1 MEQERRRTRS
11 ILLYVLDTVMRLLH
25 PFMPFISEEIWSHMP
40 HRESA
45 LVVAAWP
52 ERAPALHF
60 PEAAREME
68 LAQAVIHAMRNLRS
82 QVNLP
87 PGKEAPVIVRAPER
101 IAAWLEEER
110 HQIARLCFAAPLTID
125 SAASKPRQA
134 LAAVVGEGV
143 EIYLPL
149 AGVIDLE
156 AETAR
161 LQKEL
166 DRVAKDLKRAEGKLA
181 RRGFVEQAPPPVV
194 ARERA
199 RQEELTARRA
209 KLRRH
214 LRELSGEM

>member
-1 MEQERRRTRS
+1 
-11 ILLYVLDTVMRLLH
+11 VLDTVMRLLH

-166 DRVAKDLKRAEGKLA
+166 DALEKELRRTEGKLNNP
-181 RRGFVEQAPPPVV
+181 GFLAKAPPEVV
-194 ARERA
+194 SKEEERREEYLARWGKLQER
-199 RQEELTARRA
+199 
-209 KLRRH
+209 
-214 LRELSGEM
+214 LRELS